1 MDLLKKVELL
11 INAKTRSALPRR
23 DRPNP
28 LAEEEARL
36 IAEIRQALG
45 DVEVK
50 ERELAQRIKTERSQA
65 KAAADRGD
73 TEEVRTHKR
82 RAAELESHLDQEMTF
97 AIDLEA
103 KLTALQEK
111 LAQAQAAVENEAR
124 KVAERDS
131 AAEEILTEAEVAP
144 PVKPR
149 QATPPPPSP
158 KAQGSGI
165 NRSEDIKKRKSRL
178 TG

>member
-36 IAEIRQALG
+36 IAEIRRALG

-50 ERELAQRIKTERSQA
+50 ERELAQRIKMERDEA

-73 TEEVRTHKR
+73 TEEMRTHKR

-103 KLTALQEK
+103 KLAALQEK

-131 AAEEILTEAEVAP
+131 AAEAVLTESEVAP
-144 PVKPR
+144 PVEPR
-149 QATPPPPSP
+149 RAAPPPPAP
-158 KAQGSGI
+158 QAQGSAI
-165 NRSEDIKKRKSRL
+165 NRGEDLKKRKSRL
-178 TG
+178 AK

>member
-11 INAKTRSALPRR
+11 INAKTRSALPQRG
-23 DRPNP
+23 RPNP

-73 TEEVRTHKR
+73 TEEQRAHKR

-103 KLTALQEK
+103 KLAALQDK

-131 AAEEILTEAEVAP
+131 AAEAVLSEADVP
-144 PVKPR
+144 PAIEPR
-149 QATPPPPSP
+149 RPAPPPPGPTAS
-158 KAQGSGI
+158 GSAI
-165 NRSEDIKKRKSRL
+165 NRSEDLTRRKSRL
-178 TG
+178 AK

>member
-23 DRPNP
+23 ERPNP

-65 KAAADRGD
+65 KAAADRGN
-73 TEEVRTHKR
+73 TEEMRTHKR

-131 AAEEILTEAEVAP
+131 AAEAILSEADVSPTVEERQTVSPAP
-144 PVKPR
+144 
-149 QATPPPPSP
+149 AP
-158 KAQGSGI
+158 KSSSSTI